1 MVLEPREAGEFCIEI
16 FLAFEPAINGT
27 PCAGREINERQV
39 AFPHQL
45 VNWPVSFGKQIA
57 QFHLRPFRGEARQ
70 TIANSARGAVVTFSE
85 ARREDQYSFF
95 HSLSGHRNANGK
107 LASRGKED
115 GSIRSLMDIC
125 IGQSKLSVQMRY
137 LGFLWRVLR
146 QLVWETA
153 TDTTTGLAA
162 QMAYLLLFALAP
174 GSLFLW
180 HLLGLFGTDPTKLH
194 RMFLLLKSFMP
205 PDPKV
210 QDILDSAMA
219 NVVVTGS
226 SGLLA
231 NAGIILGIYFG
242 TVFIA
247 TTSRAL
253 SHTYGMREDP
263 HWWSKYII
271 SFFLLFWFGIII
283 VFCFNAIVF
292 GERLAG
298 LAEVNFQLAF
308 PLQAWITTLN
318 LPFTFVAL
326 VILALALYLLTP
338 ENYLTVRQALPGA
351 IFFSVGWIIA
361 TKLFQLYVAR
371 YDRYNPTYLALAS
384 IVVLLTW
391 MYLTCLLL
399 LLGGKL
405 NAILRREGERMRAAA
420 PAVAEPAPTS

>member
-1 MVLEPREAGEFCIEI
+1 M
-16 FLAFEPAINGT
+16 
-27 PCAGREINERQV
+27 
-39 AFPHQL
+39 
-45 VNWPVSFGKQIA
+45 K
-57 QFHLRPFRGEARQ
+57 
-70 TIANSARGAVVTFSE
+70 
-85 ARREDQYSFF
+85 
-95 HSLSGHRNANGK
+95 
-107 LASRGKED
+107 
-115 GSIRSLMDIC
+115 
-125 IGQSKLSVQMRY
+125 Y
-137 LGFLWRVLR
+137 LGFIWRVLR
-146 QLVWETA
+146 RLVWETA
-153 TDTTTGLAA
+153 TDNTTGLAA

-194 RMFLLLKSFMP
+194 RMFVFLKSFMP
-205 PDPKV
+205 PDQKV
-210 QDILDSAMA
+210 QDILDSTMA

-231 NAGIILGIYFG
+231 NAGIVLGIYFG

-247 TTSRAL
+247 TISRAL

-271 SFFLLFWFGIII
+271 SFFMLFWFGIVI

-292 GERLAG
+292 GETLAG
-298 LAEVNFQLAF
+298 LAEVNFQLNV
-308 PLQAWITTLN
+308 PLQEWVTYLS
-318 LPFTFVAL
+318 LPLTWL
-326 VILALALYLLTP
+326 VLIWLALALYLLTP
-338 ENYLTVRQALPGA
+338 ENYLTIRQALPGA
-351 IFFSVGWIIA
+351 AFFATGWIIA

-405 NAILRREGERMRAAA
+405 NAILRREQERIRRPAPVA
-420 PAVAEPAPTS
+420 PAPVSAS

>member
-1 MVLEPREAGEFCIEI
+1 MEMKY
-16 FLAFEPAINGT
+16 LAFI
-27 PCAGREINERQV
+27 
-39 AFPHQL
+39 
-45 VNWPVSFGKQIA
+45 
-57 QFHLRPFRGEARQ
+57 
-70 TIANSARGAVVTFSE
+70 
-85 ARREDQYSFF
+85 
-95 HSLSGHRNANGK
+95 
-107 LASRGKED
+107 
-115 GSIRSLMDIC
+115 
-125 IGQSKLSVQMRY
+125 
-137 LGFLWRVLR
+137 WRVFR
-146 QLVWETA
+146 RLVWETA
-153 TDTTTGLAA
+153 TDNTTGLAA

-180 HLLGLFGTDPTKLH
+180 HLLGLFGTDPSKLH

-205 PDPKV
+205 PDQKV

-247 TTSRAL
+247 TISHAL
-253 SHTYGMREDP
+253 SEMHGMREDR

-271 SFFLLFWFGIII
+271 SFFMLFWFGIVI
-283 VFCFNAIVF
+283 VFCFNALVF
-292 GERLAG
+292 GEKLAG

-308 PLQAWITTLN
+308 PLQAWIATLTV
-318 LPFTFVAL
+318 PFTAVAL
-326 VILALALYLLTP
+326 VLLALALYLYTP

-351 IFFSVGWIIA
+351 IFFAAGWVIA

-384 IVVLLTW
+384 IIVLLTW

-405 NAILRREGERMRAAA
+405 NAILRREREKMRTAALRAPAAA
-420 PAVAEPAPTS
+420 ARPA